1 MSMKPDWDEDGW
13 MGVGV
18 YDCDGGVYAVVDD
31 EPETIARPF
40 CEADARLIAAAPE
53 MLEALERL
61 VEAAGPQMVE
71 PDLALEFAR
80 TVIRKAR
87 GEA

>member
-1 MSMKPDWDEDGW
+1 MSVPKHIVALINAKNEEILRLEREKAESEHALGF
-13 MGVGV
+13 
-18 YDCDGGVYAVVDD
+18 AVDAV
-31 EPETIARPF
+31 ERL
-40 CEADARLIAAAPE
+40 EAEKSE